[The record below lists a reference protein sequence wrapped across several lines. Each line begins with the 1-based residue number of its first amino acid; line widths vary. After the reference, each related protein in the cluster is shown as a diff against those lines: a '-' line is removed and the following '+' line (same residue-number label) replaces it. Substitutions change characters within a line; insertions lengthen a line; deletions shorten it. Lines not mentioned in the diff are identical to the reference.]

1 MLLTTEIEQIFAS
14 RAETISGIEL
24 TYRNGGKVIGT
35 IRKLRLDPLRIVV
48 QKTVLEKRER
58 PRHKVVFDHVSRMQ
72 LSFDDG
78 TEKVFE

>member
-1 MLLTTEIEQIFAS
+1 MEITEEIEGLFESQ
-14 RAETISGIEL
+14 AETISSIEI

-35 IRKLRLDPLRIVV
+35 IRKIRLAPLRIVL

-72 LSFDDG
+72 LSFEG
-78 TEKVFE
+78 GSEKVF